1 MGYGDV
7 GKVSLNGNIGKIKIT
22 ENLIVFFVFYFVFI
36 IVNIFKTSKSINIL
50 WNWLSA
56 KFPFALNVFINS
68 QIGQK
73 QARIFFIFLKTF
85 LKQTWNA
92 FNTKFQ
98 PQWKDRKSSYQVR
111 QILGLFSDFIAL
123 ILG

>member
-50 WNWLSA
+50 
-56 KFPFALNVFINS
+56 
-68 QIGQK
+68 
-73 QARIFFIFLKTF
+73 
-85 LKQTWNA
+85 
-92 FNTKFQ
+92 
-98 PQWKDRKSSYQVR
+98 
-111 QILGLFSDFIAL
+111 
-123 ILG
+123 